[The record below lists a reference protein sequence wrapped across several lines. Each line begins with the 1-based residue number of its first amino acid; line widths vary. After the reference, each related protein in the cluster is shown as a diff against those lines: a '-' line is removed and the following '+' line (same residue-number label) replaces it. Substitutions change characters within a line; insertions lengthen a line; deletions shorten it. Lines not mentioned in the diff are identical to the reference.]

1 MTSRPGSASGN
12 QARTCS
18 TLARRL
24 AWVSITPLE
33 TPVVPPVYWSRARS
47 WSASTSAASGAG
59 GADPSTSRQRFTGS
73 SLPMPAVAALPF
85 LV

>member
-47 WSASTSAASGAG
+47 WSASTAARGG

>member
-18 TLARRL
+18 TLALRF

-47 WSASTSAASGAG
+47 WSGSTCAGSGTTE
-59 GADPSTSRQRFTGS
+59 ADPSSSRQRLTGS
-73 SLPMPAVAALPF
+73 SLPTVALAALP
-85 LV
+85 LRV

>member
-47 WSASTSAASGAG
+47 RSASTTAASGAA
-59 GADPSTSRQRFTGS
+59 GAEPSTSRQRFTGS
-73 SLPMPAVAALPF
+73 SLPTLAVAALPF